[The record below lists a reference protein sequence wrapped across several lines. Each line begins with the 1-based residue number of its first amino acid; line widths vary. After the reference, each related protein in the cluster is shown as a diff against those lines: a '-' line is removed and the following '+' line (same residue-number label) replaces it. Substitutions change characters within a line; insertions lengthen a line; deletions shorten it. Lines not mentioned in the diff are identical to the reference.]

1 MVTGTEALPPWPK
14 VTNKNLTNLRKFLKG
29 WVFGSSILTVYCTLY
44 CKLRI
49 YLALRQN
56 PKTKK
61 NIYCTTITAK
71 KLNTNIQVK
80 NP

>member
-1 MVTGTEALPPWPK
+1 MLLLTESYTQQLDEF
-14 VTNKNLTNLRKFLKG
+14 TKNLKG
-29 WVFGSSILTVYCTLY
+29 WVFGSSILTVDCTLY
-44 CKLRI
+44 CKLKI

-56 PKTKK
+56 PKTKQ

-80 NP
+80 KPLTRR